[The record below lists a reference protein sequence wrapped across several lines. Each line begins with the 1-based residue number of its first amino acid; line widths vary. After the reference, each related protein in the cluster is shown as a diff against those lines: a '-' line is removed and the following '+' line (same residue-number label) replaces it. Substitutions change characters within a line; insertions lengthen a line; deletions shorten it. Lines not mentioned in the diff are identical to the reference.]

1 MSGLKLLVSDSH
13 GVYVPQV
20 FTEQFDPVKWGMP
33 EDDADWLVCMAGP
46 VKTEWYWESW
56 DWIMTRAIRKDADG
70 NVWRLWQDGDLFAYC
85 EALMTD
91 EEYKGF
97 YGEPRR
103 ELDLDNNEQAAWYDT
118 SAELR

>member
-1 MSGLKLLVSDSH
+1 MSGLKILVGDSH

-20 FTEQFDPVKWGMP
+20 FAEQFDPVKWGMP
-33 EDDADWLVCMAGP
+33 EDDADWLRCMAGP
-46 VKTEWYWESW
+46 DAEWYWESW
-56 DWIMTRAIRKDADG
+56 DYLMSRAVRKDADG

-91 EEYKGF
+91 EEYEGF
-97 YGEPRR
+97 YGEPRPER
-103 ELDLDNNEQAAWYDT
+103 DLDNAEQEAWYDT